1 MKYIIDINSILEF
14 APNVIDIFEKH
25 KQHAGRNEAGGILLG
40 RCYRNKI
47 VIENATSPSK
57 KDKAGPTFFDRNRK
71 RAQLIVNDEWEVNDG
86 ERIYLGEWHTHS
98 ELHPIPS
105 KIDKDMIYNMLKRTK
120 MEIDFLFTVI
130 VGTLDY
136 WVGIQ
141 KGKRLTRLKALGVDK
156 WINGKTRK

>member
-14 APNVIDIFEKH
+14 APNVIDIFERH
-25 KQHAGRNEAGGILLG
+25 RQHVGRNEAGGILLG
-40 RCYRNKI
+40 KCYRNKI
-47 VIENATSPSK
+47 VIENATSPCK

-71 RAQLIVNDEWEVNDG
+71 KAQSIVNEEWEVNEG

-98 ELHPIPS
+98 EAHPIPS
-105 KIDKDMIYNMLKRTK
+105 KIDKDMIYNMLKHTK
-120 MEIDFLFTVI
+120 MEIDFLFTVL

-141 KGKRLTRLKALGVDK
+141 KGKRLTRLKTLGVDK
-156 WINGKTRK
+156 WVNGKTRK